1 MRRFLIASAL
11 LAALLG
17 FGATTVVA
25 GQEGPSKPVW
35 SHVVQPGETLW
46 QLARE
51 AAPSVDTR
59 RTVDRLIST
68 NELHGGRII
77 PGQKLILYAR

>member
-17 FGATTVVA
+17 LGTTTVVA
-25 GQEGPSKPVW
+25 VQQRPSEAVW

-46 QLARE
+46 QLAGQADPGSDPRD
-51 AAPSVDTR
+51 V
-59 RTVDRLIST
+59 VDRLIRA

-77 PGQKLILYAR
+77 PGQELILRR

>member
-17 FGATTVVA
+17 LGATTVVA
-25 GQEGPSKPVW
+25 GQQRPSKPVW

-46 QLARE
+46 QLAKQ
-51 AAPSVDTR
+51 AAPGHDPREVVDL
-59 RTVDRLIST
+59 LIRA
-68 NELHGGRII
+68 NDLDGGVII
-77 PGQKLILYAR
+77 PGQTLVLNRR

>member
-17 FGATTVVA
+17 VGTTTVVA
-25 GQEGPSKPVW
+25 VQQRPSEPVW

-46 QLARE
+46 QLARH
-51 AAPSVDTR
+51 AAPDSDPR
-59 RTVDRLIST
+59 DIVDRLIRA
-68 NELHGGRII
+68 NELDGGRII
-77 PGQKLILYAR
+77 PGQTLVLHR

>member
-17 FGATTVVA
+17 VGSTTVVA
-25 GQEGPSKPVW
+25 VQQRPSEPVW
-35 SHVVQPGETLW
+35 RHVVQQGDTLW

-51 AAPSVDTR
+51 ADPERDPRDV
-59 RTVDRLIST
+59 VDRLIRA
-68 NELHGGRII
+68 NVLDGGRII
-77 PGQKLILYAR
+77 PGQELVLHR

>member
-17 FGATTVVA
+17 VGTTTVVA
-25 GQEGPSKPVW
+25 VQQRPSEPAW

-46 QLARE
+46 QLAGKADPERDPRE
-51 AAPSVDTR
+51 V
-59 RTVDRLIST
+59 VDRLIRA
-68 NELHGGRII
+68 NELDGGRII
-77 PGQKLILYAR
+77 PGQELFLPR